1 MKNRP
6 IPSMAWNS
14 WAVPANPQDEMRVA
28 FPANARFAPVGR
40 VATAGLAL
48 RLGFD
53 VAQVENL
60 RLAVNT
66 AINALSGDGEVSLT
80 ATWTDDRLRVEL
92 VNPDASGIAGDT
104 GEAVVPEA
112 LVDELARLVADVSV
126 SSTQISLGIG

>member
-1 MKNRP
+1 M
-6 IPSMAWNS
+6 
-14 WAVPANPQDEMRVA
+14 PANPDDEMSVA

-66 AINALSGDGEVSLT
+66 AINALSGDGDVSLV
-80 ATWTDDRLRVEL
+80 ATWTDDELRIEL
-92 VNPDASGIAGDT
+92 ANPDAAGVFGDT
-104 GEAVVPEA
+104 GEPVVPESLA
-112 LVDELARLVADVSV
+112 TELARLVDDV
-126 SSTQISLGIG
+126 TIGRTEISLGIS